1 MDEKIMD
8 EKSNS
13 EASDSV
19 VLRLEQIEAAFDD
32 ENMCLDDALDFFEEA
47 VELGLDVA
55 KRTEAN
61 LNSEE
66 R

>member
-1 MDEKIMD
+1 MDEKT
-8 EKSNS
+8 KK

-19 VLRLEQIEAAFDD
+19 VLRLEQIEAAFND

-55 KRTEAN
+55 KHTEAN